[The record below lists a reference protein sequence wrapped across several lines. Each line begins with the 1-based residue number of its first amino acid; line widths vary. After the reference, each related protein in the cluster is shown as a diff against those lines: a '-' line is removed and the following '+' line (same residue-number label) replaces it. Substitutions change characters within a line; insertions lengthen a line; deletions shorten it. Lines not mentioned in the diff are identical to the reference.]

1 VRWTRAEEVA
11 ALLVSCAAILGSVV
25 LLTVRRPAPPVE
37 VIAQAPAATVV
48 VQVDGEVLR
57 PGIYQLPV
65 GARARDAIRAAGGP
79 SPLADATAVNQAR
92 LLRDGDRL
100 TLPARSASA
109 VASEGSRVLLNTAG
123 EAELISLPGIGP
135 VLAQRIIA
143 HRQREGPYQRLEDL
157 LQVEGI
163 GPKLLERLRPLVT
176 VE

>member
-1 VRWTRAEEVA
+1 MRWTRAEEVA

-25 LLTVRRPAPPVE
+25 LLAVRRPAPPVE

-48 VQVDGEVLR
+48 VQVDGEVLS
-57 PGIYQLPV
+57 PGIYHLPA

-79 SPLADATAVNQAR
+79 SPGADTTAVNQAR

-100 TLPARSASA
+100 TLPARASA
-109 VASEGSRVLLNTAG
+109 VVAEGLRVLLNTAG
-123 EAELISLPGIGP
+123 EAQLISLPGIGP
-135 VLAQRIIA
+135 VLARRIIA
-143 HRQREGPYQRLEDL
+143 HRQRQGPYQRLEDL

-163 GPKLLERLRPLVT
+163 GPKLLERLRPLVN

>member
-1 VRWTRAEEVA
+1 MRWTRAEEVA

-25 LLTVRRPAPPVE
+25 LLAVRRPAPLVE

-57 PGIYQLPV
+57 PGIYQLPA
-65 GARARDAIRAAGGP
+65 GARAGDAIRAAGGP
-79 SPLADATAVNQAR
+79 SPLADAAAVNQAR

-109 VASEGSRVLLNTAG
+109 VVVEGSRVLLNTAG

-135 VLAQRIIA
+135 VLARRIIA
-143 HRQREGPYQRLEDL
+143 HRQRDGPYQRLEDL

-163 GPKLLERLRPLVT
+163 GPKLLERIRPLVT